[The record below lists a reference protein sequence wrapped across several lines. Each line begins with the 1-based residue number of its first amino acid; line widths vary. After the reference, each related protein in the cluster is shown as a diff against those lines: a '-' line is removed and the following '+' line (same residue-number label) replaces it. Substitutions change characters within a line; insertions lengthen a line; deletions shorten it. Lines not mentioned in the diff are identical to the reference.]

1 MPKIKYG
8 GANGNL
14 NNLSK
19 KSSNAANAA
28 VNAAKN
34 PVGTYQKSGSIG
46 KIIFIIFGIAILV
59 GLIYAIYLAV
69 QFANAANAANPVVI
83 NDVIDANVAR
93 PAFNLP
99 EVTSGMGQ
107 SFSTWFYV
115 KDWNY
120 KFGQYKW
127 ILWKGNPKTSSDAKA
142 SGNIHSPS
150 LWLYPLTNSLK
161 VVTSTTDT
169 SAVESCD
176 IPNIPLMTWIHV
188 AYVLNNRTVDIYIN
202 GKLERSCALRGVP
215 IINDSPVYVTG
226 GSPDAGF
233 YGKMGKTQY
242 FTKSLL
248 PNDVVN
254 LYQQGPL
261 GSTNY
266 QVQFFQDGKFVSV
279 NNAGSFSDDS

>member
-19 KSSNAANAA
+19 KGSNAATAAANAA
-28 VNAAKN
+28 KD

-46 KIIFIIFGIAILV
+46 KIIFIIFGIAILI

-69 QFANAANAANPVVI
+69 QLANAANASNPVVI

-127 ILWKGNPKTSSDAKA
+127 ILWKGNPKTSSDSRA

-188 AYVLNNRTVDIYIN
+188 VYVLNNRTVDIYIN

-215 IINDSPVYVTG
+215 IINDSPVYITG

-279 NNAGSFSDDS
+279 NSATSFSDDS